1 MYYDNDP
8 SHDTGF
14 GDDYC
19 PRPPN
24 VIPAD
29 IHSLGSN
36 VGPGSTSD
44 GVHGLYS
51 DPYIPIVSSPLLL
64 DTLARG
70 DRGHT
75 VTCESIPL
83 QLRGGSFVAHTG
95 WCSHYPSVASHSPV
109 LPLTAYP
116 ESMPSP
122 ASVNFNAPAPSPPW
136 FSSLSPVDNTRSL
149 PATGRFPSLWDFAQS
164 HNSSSEPP
172 IASDGFQSSHR
183 SLSLADD
190 LHTASSAQHLQ
201 NTGFT
206 EYYSHSTI
214 PEPAASTQTDH
225 GAGLDSPTPT
235 GYYDVNDDTDEHR
248 HHPPPLSQHD
258 SPLTFQRTNHRG
270 TGPGR
275 FSPPCTMIINKKGRC
290 VPAWYCEYCEGGP
303 YTWLKNL
310 TDHIRKK
317 HDPRHQLPEE
327 AQLPPQ
333 DRLTSFDTLHS
344 ALRDCLHS
352 APVVAQEAANVH
364 SIDKAY
370 FYALESRSIDTMAF
384 NYNTVQII
392 SACN

>member
-24 VIPAD
+24 LFPAD
-29 IHSLGSN
+29 LHSLRSN

-51 DPYIPIVSSPLLL
+51 DPYIPIVPSPLLL

-70 DRGHT
+70 DRVHT

-83 QLRGGSFVAHTG
+83 QLRGGSVVEHTG
-95 WCSHYPSVASHSPV
+95 WCYHYPSVASHSPV

-116 ESMPSP
+116 PCP

-149 PATGRFPSLWDFAQS
+149 PATGRFPSLWDVAQS

-172 IASDGFQSSHR
+172 IASTGFQSSHR

-201 NTGFT
+201 SMSDQTAPQYHQSIDPTLTLVTTQDTGFT
-206 EYYSHSTI
+206 EYYSRSTI

-225 GAGLDSPTPT
+225 EAGLDSPTPT
-235 GYYDVNDDTDEHR
+235 GYYDVNDDTEEHR

-258 SPLTFQRTNHRG
+258 SRLTFQRTNHRG

-290 VPAWYCEYCEGGP
+290 VPAWYCEYCEG
-303 YTWLKNL
+303 
-310 TDHIRKK
+310 
-317 HDPRHQLPEE
+317 
-327 AQLPPQ
+327 
-333 DRLTSFDTLHS
+333 
-344 ALRDCLHS
+344 
-352 APVVAQEAANVH
+352 
-364 SIDKAY
+364 
-370 FYALESRSIDTMAF
+370 M
-384 NYNTVQII
+384 
-392 SACN
+392 